1 MFYYN
6 ALFPEGFIGL
16 AFSGTLNEREES
28 RWVVQKLDG
37 TGRRLTDFLWLF
49 SQAVISQL
57 SELQCLGAA
66 LRSHMLGARGVQL
79 QLSTIVQM

>member
-49 SQAVISQL
+49 SKSVISQL
-57 SELQCLGAA
+57 PELQCLGAA
-66 LRSHMLGARGVQL
+66 SCSHMLGARGAAQ
-79 QLSTIVQM
+79 